1 MKRTILA
8 IALATIACSTVQAES
23 AQQSG
28 VYLYPHASYNLYDD
42 WNNLNPDDDYGW
54 GLGLGY
60 QFKSNWAA
68 EFSYDSNSTDP
79 GVETK
84 ILELNS
90 VYRFTSDSNWQPIL
104 LAGIGHVEQKTST
117 TTPDGTTANL
127 GGGIEYIVSEHISL
141 RADVRGLYEIDDSQL
156 DYMATV
162 GFNLMF
168 GGNRKSVDLDH
179 DGISDSQDNCPNTP
193 MGTPVDESGCALDT
207 DKDGVV
213 DYKDQCADTPAGV
226 KVDAAGCALDSDS
239 DGVAD
244 HLDKCPN
251 TPKGAAIDDKGCRKM
266 LTQDVAIKLNVA
278 FDSGKANVKTE
289 FFDQVKKVAQFM
301 IQYPDT
307 TVVIEGYTDSSGSA
321 SRNLRLSERRA
332 RAIADSLI
340 NEHNIAAERVTAV
353 GYGIKNPVA
362 DNSTTAGRKLNR
374 RVVAEINTQ
383 VTKPK

>member
-1 MKRTILA
+1 MKRKILA
-8 IALATIACSTVQAES
+8 AALTTIACSTVQAES

-28 VYLYPHASYNLYDD
+28 IYLYPHASYNIYDD
-42 WNNLNPDDDYGW
+42 WNNLNPSDDKGW

-68 EFSYDSNSTDP
+68 EFSYNSNETDP
-79 GVETK
+79 GVETE
-84 ILELNS
+84 ILGLNS

-104 LAGIGHVEQKTST
+104 LAGIGHTEQKTNT
-117 TTPDGTTANL
+117 ITLDGTTANL
-127 GGGIEYIVSEHISL
+127 GAGIEYILSDLISL
-141 RADVRGLYEIDDSQL
+141 RADVRSLYEIDDSQL

-179 DGISDSQDNCPNTP
+179 DGVSDSQDNCPNTP
-193 MGTPVDESGCALDT
+193 MGTPVDGAGCALDT

-213 DYKDQCADTPAGV
+213 DYKDQCTNTPAGV

-239 DGVAD
+239 DGIAD
-244 HLDKCPN
+244 HLDQCPN
-251 TPKGAAIDDKGCRKM
+251 TPKGAAINETGCRKM

-278 FDSGKANVKTE
+278 FDSSKADIKAE
-289 FFDQVKKVAQFM
+289 FFDQVEKVAQFM
-301 IQYPDT
+301 VQYPDT
-307 TVVIEGYTDSSGSA
+307 TVVIEGYTDASGSA

-332 RAIADSLI
+332 KAIADSLT
-340 NEHNIAAERVTAV
+340 NDHNISAERVTSV

-362 DNSTTAGRKLNR
+362 DNGTAAGRKLNR

-383 VTKPK
+383 ITTPE